1 MQDLFATFRPVGPE
15 PEIKV
20 ASSKER
26 GRLRHL
32 PDRAAACPTTG
43 DSHQKKSSAPRAD
56 WRIQARS
63 GAGHPDRV
71 GACGRCELGLYRIS
85 KRCRWHVDQ
94 ALGNADDLH
103 RRKFRYLSHRS
114 SGGVADFRWLPLSIP
129 VRMRRHGLTLP
140 LEAVRRN
147 ISSMGLSQR
156 EISTVPRAFSTSTDW
171 SNH

>member
-1 MQDLFATFRPVGPE
+1 M
-15 PEIKV
+15 

-32 PDRAAACPTTG
+32 PGRTAACPTAG
-43 DSHQKKSSAPRAD
+43 DSHGNNSSAPRAD
-56 WRIQARS
+56 WHIQVRFGAR
-63 GAGHPDRV
+63 HPGRV
-71 GACGRCELGLYRIS
+71 GTCGRCTLGLYRIA
-85 KRCRWHVDQ
+85 KRCRWHVNQ
-94 ALGNADDLH
+94 AFANADDLH

-147 ISSMGLSQR
+147 FSSLCLSQR
-156 EISTVPRAFSTSTDW
+156 EISTGPPRFSTSTDW

>member
-1 MQDLFATFRPVGPE
+1 M
-15 PEIKV
+15 

-32 PDRAAACPTTG
+32 PGRAAACPTTG
-43 DSHQKKSSAPRAD
+43 DTHQNNSSAPRAD
-56 WRIQARS
+56 WRIQVRS
-63 GAGHPDRV
+63 GARHLGRV
-71 GACGRCELGLYRIS
+71 GACGRCALGLYWIS

-94 ALGNADDLH
+94 ALANADDLH

-147 ISSMGLSQR
+147 ISTVGLSQR
-156 EISTVPRAFSTSTDW
+156 EISTVSRPFSTSTDW
-171 SNH
+171 SDH